1 MLIMQMRREM
11 KMLKKK
17 NDEEITTLKKK
28 NTRMKQK
35 LNRDPTIQETIEGE
49 RPQTKNIYSR

>member
-1 MLIMQMRREM
+1 
-11 KMLKKK
+11 MLKKK